1 MIIDDVK
8 EKYHPK
14 WVELVK
20 DSQLLLQE
28 ASEKFLPIQNLV
40 TYLESLLEES
50 KEERKGHGDP
60 KMISRDFQNLKE
72 FVTKMTS
79 HIDVQMRENYI
90 KKKAREILAEVDNLQ
105 VCSKALNSFQY
116 FRSINLE
123 MIADQFQSV
132 IDNTAS
138 KAPDYFTKENI
149 SDLY

>member
-1 MIIDDVK
+1 MKRTQMIIDDVK

-60 KMISRDFQNLKE
+60 KMISRDF
-72 FVTKMTS
+72 
-79 HIDVQMRENYI
+79 
-90 KKKAREILAEVDNLQ
+90 
-105 VCSKALNSFQY
+105 
-116 FRSINLE
+116 
-123 MIADQFQSV
+123 
-132 IDNTAS
+132 
-138 KAPDYFTKENI
+138 
-149 SDLY
+149 